1 MVAVVSPFY
10 GIEVRDG
17 QHVVYETTDGI
28 HRTYLPRAVFGSPRK
43 AIAYADMR
51 QAAISPLRVRDE
63 PEVSLPSGSSRPL
76 TRSDK

>member
-1 MVAVVSPFY
+1 MAVVSPFF

-17 QHVVYETTDGI
+17 QYVVYETTDGI

-51 QAAISPLRVRDE
+51 QQAISPLRAPGE
-63 PEVSLPSGSSRPL
+63 AGTPSPASPGAL
-76 TRSDK
+76 TGAGK